1 MADPADKQAPGD
13 AAQQQAA
20 AQQHAAAQEQ
30 AAAQEADASATAAAA
45 AQEAAADAAADSENT
60 APEAASEDARR
71 VEAATETASVRPAR
85 EMTGV
90 VTSAKPHKTIVVRVE
105 RRVKHPVY
113 GKFIRR
119 STKLAAHDEAN
130 ACNEGDTV
138 TIRQTRPISKTKRWT
153 LESIVERASA

>member
-1 MADPADKQAPGD
+1 MADSTENAGALSDVAPDEVPAAEAEAPQTLAED
-13 AAQQQAA
+13 SAAEPVASEPAA
-20 AQQHAAAQEQ
+20 AQ
-30 AAAQEADASATAAAA
+30 T
-45 AQEAAADAAADSENT
+45 
-60 APEAASEDARR
+60 PPAR
-71 VEAATETASVRPAR
+71 PPR

-90 VTSAKPHKTIVVRVE
+90 VTSSKPNKTIVVRVE

-138 TIRQTRPISKTKRWT
+138 TIRQTRPISKTKSWT
-153 LESIVERASA
+153 LGRIVERAGA

>member
-13 AAQQQAA
+13 AAQ
-20 AQQHAAAQEQ
+20 EQ
-30 AAAQEADASATAAAA
+30 AAAQEAAQEAGAPATAAAA
-45 AQEAAADAAADSENT
+45 AQEVAAAADSENI

>member
-1 MADPADKQAPGD
+1 MADPTDNAAAPSAAAAPQDARD
-13 AAQQQAA
+13 AAGEAPPPAAEDNAPTEAVETPAAQSPPVANAPDASAQDAGEPAA
-20 AQQHAAAQEQ
+20 AQPPAA
-30 AAAQEADASATAAAA
+30 
-45 AQEAAADAAADSENT
+45 
-60 APEAASEDARR
+60 
-71 VEAATETASVRPAR
+71 RPAR

-90 VTSAKPHKTIVVRVE
+90 VTSSKPNKTIVVRVE

-138 TIRQTRPISKTKRWT
+138 TIHQTRPMSKTKSWT
-153 LESIVERASA
+153 LGRIVERAGA

>member
-1 MADPADKQAPGD
+1 MADSTENAGAPSDGAPDVAPAAEAEAPQTLAEDSAAEPVASEPTADEPAATQAP
-13 AAQQQAA
+13 
-20 AQQHAAAQEQ
+20 
-30 AAAQEADASATAAAA
+30 
-45 AQEAAADAAADSENT
+45 
-60 APEAASEDARR
+60 PP
-71 VEAATETASVRPAR
+71 RPPR

-90 VTSAKPHKTIVVRVE
+90 VTSSKPNKTIVVRVE

-138 TIRQTRPISKTKRWT
+138 TIRQTRPISKTKSWT
-153 LESIVERASA
+153 LGRIVERAGA

>member
-1 MADPADKQAPGD
+1 MADSTENAGAPSDVAPD
-13 AAQQQAA
+13 AAPAAEAEAPQTLAEDSAAEPAPSEPTADEPAA
-20 AQQHAAAQEQ
+20 AQ
-30 AAAQEADASATAAAA
+30 AS
-45 AQEAAADAAADSENT
+45 
-60 APEAASEDARR
+60 PP
-71 VEAATETASVRPAR
+71 RPPR

-90 VTSAKPHKTIVVRVE
+90 VTSSKPNKTIVVRVE

-138 TIRQTRPISKTKRWT
+138 TIRQTRPISKTKSWT
-153 LESIVERASA
+153 LGRIVERAGA